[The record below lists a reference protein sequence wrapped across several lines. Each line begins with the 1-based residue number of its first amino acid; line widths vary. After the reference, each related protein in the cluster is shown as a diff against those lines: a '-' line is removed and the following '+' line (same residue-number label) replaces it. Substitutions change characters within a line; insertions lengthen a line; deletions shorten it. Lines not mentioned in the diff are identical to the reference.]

1 MPDRARARALVAAL
15 LLVLTVAGIRAIGP
29 PGGWGRH
36 ASHAVAVGVLL
47 EIVLGGLFV
56 ALRWRRKPQGTLAPR
71 INRLLSGTLTAAM
84 IAIAIAVVLSAYNT
98 SPENLDAHQ
107 APRLSH
113 RAVRIR
119 LHIHPFRN
127 NGVDV
132 ALLLR
137 DALFAAVVLSIIVIL
152 IIAWLRR
159 RPSPALDGF
168 PDVTVDEAESDLARA
183 VESGRAALRELDD
196 ARAAI
201 IRCYVAM
208 EQSLAGAGA
217 ERGVAET
224 PDELLARAVEA
235 GLVPRPP
242 AERLT
247 ALFYEAR
254 YSTHPMPAAQRD
266 EAEHALADLAAV
278 LPVSEPT

>member
-15 LLVLTVAGIRAIGP
+15 LLVLTVVGIRAIGP

-36 ASHAVAVGVLL
+36 ASHAVAAGVLL
-47 EIVLGGLFV
+47 EIVLGGLFA
-56 ALRWRRKPQGTLAPR
+56 ALRWRHKPQGKLAAR
-71 INRLLSGTLTAAM
+71 INRLLSGTLTAVM
-84 IAIAIAVVLSAYNT
+84 IAIAIAVVFSEYNT
-98 SPENLDAHQ
+98 SPDNLDAHQ
-107 APRLSH
+107 APRLRN

-119 LHIHPFRN
+119 VRIHPFHFSI
-127 NGVDV
+127 

-137 DALFAAVVLSIIVIL
+137 EALIAALVLAIIVIS
-152 IIAWLRR
+152 IIAWRR
-159 RPSPALDGF
+159 RRKSSVLGAF
-168 PDVTVDEAESDLARA
+168 PEVIADEAESDLARA
-183 VESGRAALRELDD
+183 VEKGRAALRELDD

-217 ERGVAET
+217 ERGIAET
-224 PDELLARAVEA
+224 PDELLVRAVEA
-235 GLVPRPP
+235 GLVPRSP

-254 YSTHPMPAAQRD
+254 FSTHPMPGAQRD
-266 EAEHALADLAAV
+266 EAERALADLAAV